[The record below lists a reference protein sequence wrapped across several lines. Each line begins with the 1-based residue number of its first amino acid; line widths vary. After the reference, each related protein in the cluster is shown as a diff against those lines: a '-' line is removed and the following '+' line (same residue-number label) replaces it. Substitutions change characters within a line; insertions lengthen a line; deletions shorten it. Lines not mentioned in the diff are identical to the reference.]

1 MFWNAKNIEDF
12 FEPQGC
18 NEKKQIQNL
27 APERVGINYQN
38 SCIAGLRN
46 GITAKIC
53 KKKLNMPLGEHI
65 WDDMRN
71 VHDKFHEFIMHRKV
85 DMNFSLFFIL

>member
-53 KKKLNMPLGEHI
+53 KKKN
-65 WDDMRN
+65 
-71 VHDKFHEFIMHRKV
+71 
-85 DMNFSLFFIL
+85 